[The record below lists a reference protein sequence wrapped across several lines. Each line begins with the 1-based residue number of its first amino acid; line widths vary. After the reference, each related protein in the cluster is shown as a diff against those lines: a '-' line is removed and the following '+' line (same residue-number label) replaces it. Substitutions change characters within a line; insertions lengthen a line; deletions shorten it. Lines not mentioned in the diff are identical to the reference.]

1 VLSPNPHNR
10 QPWLVDLSA
19 PDHIVLYCDPER
31 LLPHTDP
38 FDRQITLGLGAFLEI
53 LSMALAEEGLRADIA
68 LFPEGE
74 PQPRLDARPVARLRL
89 TPDAADLRDPL
100 FAQVPHR
107 RTSRLPHDP
116 NRPVAPETLAGL
128 AGAARAGRVA
138 FTVDPER
145 VAALRDLGWR
155 AMFLEMTTEATARES
170 IELTRIGRAEIEA
183 NPDGISLSGPMLEGL
198 ERTGML
204 NRWDLL
210 DPASAGFAQQV
221 PFLRAPFD
229 TAMGFLWL
237 VTPGNSR
244 ADQITAGRD
253 YVRLNLAATAA
264 GVAMHPLS
272 QALQE
277 FPEMASLYS
286 EARQSLD
293 IEASE
298 ILQMFVRVG
307 YAEQPKPSP
316 RWPSESRILGA

>member
-1 VLSPNPHNR
+1 
-10 QPWLVDLSA
+10 
-19 PDHIVLYCDPER
+19 
-31 LLPHTDP
+31 
-38 FDRQITLGLGAFLEI
+38 
-53 LSMALAEEGLRADIA
+53 
-68 LFPEGE
+68 
-74 PQPRLDARPVARLRL
+74 
-89 TPDAADLRDPL
+89 
-100 FAQVPHR
+100 
-107 RTSRLPHDP
+107 
-116 NRPVAPETLAGL
+116 
-128 AGAARAGRVA
+128 
-138 FTVDPER
+138 
-145 VAALRDLGWR
+145 
-155 AMFLEMTTEATARES
+155 MTTEATARES

-221 PFLRAPFD
+221 PFLKAPFD
-229 TAMGFLWL
+229 TAIGFLWL

-244 ADQITAGRD
+244 ADQIAAGRD

-277 FPEMASLYS
+277 FPEMATLYA
-286 EARQSLD
+286 EARQSLN
-293 IEASE
+293 IGAGET
-298 ILQMFVRVG
+298 LQMFVRVG